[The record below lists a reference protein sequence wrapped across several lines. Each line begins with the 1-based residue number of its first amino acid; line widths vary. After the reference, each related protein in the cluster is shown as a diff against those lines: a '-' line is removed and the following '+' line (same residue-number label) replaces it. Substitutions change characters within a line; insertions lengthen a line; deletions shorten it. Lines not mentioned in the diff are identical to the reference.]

1 MSSSEAVHK
10 YFLVDKTVI
19 TKNSILVY
27 DLYKRNSNKKADLF
41 LRKYMP
47 IVDDVYAS
55 LMSEH
60 CVLYVHEDEKL
71 KYDNHQIDLAAKNV
85 VPQQMVALYSN
96 FSNNMNQFF
105 ENPESLSNYK
115 VAKANVQSLVST
127 VLNTQCNASS
137 FLSTL
142 VYEYYTHTHSLN
154 VCVYAISLGKNLGLG
169 KEALD
174 ELGTAAMLHDIG
186 KSKINKNII
195 NRNGKLSEDE
205 FKEIQKHPVHSWNI
219 LKQLG
224 IKNKNILAGVRG
236 HHEKLDGTGYPD
248 NLMSKDI
255 HIYAKIIGICDVFDA
270 MTTKKT
276 YKDSKNTF
284 ETLIL
289 MKKQMRN
296 HLDSVLINH
305 FILMLKE
312 QNMTWERFS
321 LK

>member
-1 MSSSEAVHK
+1 MSTVEATQK
-10 YFLVDKTVI
+10 YFLIDKIVI
-19 TKNSILVY
+19 TKNSVLIY

-41 LRKYMP
+41 LRKGTPVIADIYDNL
-47 IVDDVYAS
+47 INQN
-55 LMSEH
+55 
-60 CVLYVHEDEKL
+60 CILYVHEDEKPE
-71 KYDNHQIDLAAKNV
+71 YDNHHSDVAGKNV

-105 ENPESLSNYK
+105 ENPESMSNYK
-115 VAKANVQSLVST
+115 VTKENVQSLVST
-127 VLNTQCNASS
+127 VLNVEYDASS

-169 KEALD
+169 KDALD

-186 KSKINKNII
+186 KSKIDKNILD
-195 NRNGKLSEDE
+195 RNGKLSEDE

-224 IKNKNILAGVRG
+224 IKNKNILAGVRS

-248 NLMSKDI
+248 NLMGKDI

-289 MKKQMRN
+289 MKKEMRN

-312 QNMTWERFS
+312 QKMT
-321 LK
+321 